1 MPRIQGIRGR
11 EILDSRGFPTV
22 EVDVTLEGGI
32 RGRACVPS
40 GASTGSHEA
49 LERRDGDMRRYQGK
63 GVLQVLRS
71 IHEIIAPV
79 LQGMPAH
86 QQALID
92 KTLISLDGTSRKTNL
107 GANALLGVSLACAK
121 AVSIFLKIPAYQW
134 IGGMVRQLP
143 VPLMNILNGG
153 AHTNNQL
160 DFQEFMIVPW
170 GATSFRQSLEMGAS
184 VFHTLKH
191 QLDRSGQGTQ
201 VGDEGGFAPAFRS
214 TREALDSLMEA
225 ITQAGFKPGKDIALA
240 LDVAAS
246 EFLEGGAY
254 HLKGEGKKG
263 DAAWLITYYQE
274 LVKDYPIISLED
286 GLGEDDWQGWQA
298 LTQTLGDSVQLVGD
312 DVFVTHQ
319 SRLKQGVE
327 QGVANAILIKPNQ
340 VGTLTETLDVVKD
353 AQRHGYG
360 TIMSHR
366 SGETE
371 DSFLAD
377 LAVGARCSQIKT
389 GSLARSER
397 LSKYN
402 QLLRIEEEM
411 EKQAMF
417 WGKQAF
423 SVSHQ
428 F

>member
-1 MPRIQGIRGR
+1 MPRIQGVRGR

-63 GVLQVLRS
+63 GVLHVLRS
-71 IHEIIAPV
+71 IHEVIAPV
-79 LQGMPAH
+79 LQSMPAH
-86 QQALID
+86 QQILVD
-92 KTLISLDGTSRKTNL
+92 KTLISLDGTPRKTNL

-121 AVSIFLKIPAYQW
+121 AMSIFLKIPAYQW
-134 IGGMVRQLP
+134 IGGMTRHLP

-153 AHTNNQL
+153 VHANNLL
-160 DFQEFMIVPW
+160 DFQEFMIIPW
-170 GATSFRQSLEMGAS
+170 GATSFRQALEMGAS
-184 VFHTLKH
+184 VFHTLKQ
-191 QLDRSGQGTQ
+191 QLAKSGHGTQ

-225 ITQAGFKPGKDIALA
+225 ITQAGFKPGNDVALG

-246 EFLEGGAY
+246 ELLDGQVY
-254 HLKGEGKKG
+254 HLKGEEKKG
-263 DAAWLITYYQE
+263 DAAFLIDYYQS
-274 LVKDYPIISLED
+274 LVKDYPLISIED

-298 LTQTLGDSVQLVGD
+298 LTQALGSNIQLVGD
-312 DVFVTHQ
+312 DLFVTHQ
-319 SRLKQGVE
+319 NRLKQGVE
-327 QGVANAILIKPNQ
+327 QKAGNAILIKPNQ
-340 VGTLTETLDVVKD
+340 VGTLTETLDVVNY
-353 AQRHGYG
+353 AQTQGYR

-371 DSFLAD
+371 DAFLAD

-402 QLLRIEEEM
+402 QLLRIEEEF
-411 EKQAMF
+411 EGGALF

-423 SVSHQ
+423 SPSLST
-428 F
+428 

>member
-71 IHEIIAPV
+71 IHEVIAPV

-92 KTLISLDGTSRKTNL
+92 KTLISLDGTPRKTNL

-153 AHTNNQL
+153 VHANNQL

-191 QLDRSGQGTQ
+191 QLARSGQGTQ

-225 ITQAGFKPGKDIALA
+225 ITQAGFKPGQDIALA

-246 EFLEGGAY
+246 ELLEEGNY

-263 DAAWLITYYQE
+263 DAAWLIAYYQE

-319 SRLKQGVE
+319 SRLNQGIE
-327 QGVANAILIKPNQ
+327 QGAANAILIKPNQ

-371 DSFLAD
+371 DGFLAD
-377 LAVGARCSQIKT
+377 LAVGACCSQIKT

-411 EKQAMF
+411 EKQAIF